1 MNCVQ
6 CGNPLPDGA
15 VVCNNCGAPTGVPV
29 QPQFQSAPPPM
40 GQPVPAPMPGQPYM
54 QPMYQPAAPA
64 IQMTPSMV
72 LRICAIATA
81 VIYIILG
88 IVHGNMKQADLFA
101 PHYFGSDLIF
111 WLGIF
116 PTILFG
122 LLIIKDR
129 NFDLVASIGA
139 FAPVLYITFRTFKDI
154 EKFKE
159 FLAAT
164 SDVMNNI
171 LVPGVAGVL
180 LIIVCL
186 RDGALARLFCNII
199 AAIEG
204 WQLVASMFALFYY
217 FGVDDTSFM
226 RLGSFMDMLFNLSI
240 IFIAMAFKM
249 ERDQSR
255 G

>member
-40 GQPVPAPMPGQPYM
+40 GQPYM

-88 IVHGNMKQADLFA
+88 IVHGNMKQADLVA

-139 FAPVLYITFRTFKDI
+139 FAPVLFITFRTFKDI

-164 SDVMNNI
+164 SEVMNNI